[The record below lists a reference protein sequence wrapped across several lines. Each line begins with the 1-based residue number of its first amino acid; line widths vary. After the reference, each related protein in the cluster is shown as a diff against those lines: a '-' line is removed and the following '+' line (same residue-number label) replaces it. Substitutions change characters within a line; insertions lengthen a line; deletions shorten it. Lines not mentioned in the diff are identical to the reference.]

1 MYKDYKVFFNTGGHS
16 LRGEHPD
23 MTVREFMEHQS
34 EIRDVHFSIIVE
46 DPEYKSNRDIDID
59 TVRKLFK
66 EEEILP
72 HIVILYVHPK
82 ELEQINHENIY
93 KRLNDIKQE
102 KWAYT
107 RGSFTIGEDYEFVYT
122 EWRDYE

>member
-1 MYKDYKVFFNTGGHS
+1 MFFNTGGHA

-23 MTVREFMEHQS
+23 MTVRKFMEHQS
-34 EIRDVHFSIIVE
+34 ENGDVHFTIIAE

-66 EEEILP
+66 EEILP

-82 ELEQINHENIY
+82 ELEQINHDNIY